1 MPGDPKKCR
10 AHAMRCA
17 ELASTAKSREWK
29 AVLLDLSRSW
39 GKLAEGLERAEA
51 LQNKEKMDF
60 EKPA

>member
-1 MPGDPKKCR
+1 
-10 AHAMRCA
+10 MRCA